1 MGMGFLGKI
10 RKGLYRLSDDTL
22 YDINDIQDEIS
33 TNSQVL
39 NFIINCRSLRTKSEL
54 DIIKAFEDAYNCNN
68 NTAIKALFYV
78 RDIKSG
84 LGERRVFRV
93 LINYLA
99 KKNPDII
106 KKNLKNITIYGRYDD
121 LYSLFNTPLEN
132 DVIELFKAQI
142 KLDLKSDNPSTLC
155 KWLKSENCSSNA
167 SKKLGIRTR
176 CLLGYSSREYR
187 KLLSLLRN
195 KIFIV
200 ERELSNKTYNNIDYN
215 KVTYQNIV
223 RYRGAFIR
231 HDKINYQ
238 NYLENYVANNLVSKN
253 FNQDISIIPIITDI
267 INNIISKKSKNIYP
281 YNKLWE
287 LKLATLK
294 SIESKDIVILNIENN
309 TNINSSLALKS
320 GISYILIN
328 KILSTHKFKNYYM
341 YFNNLYKPKFGKV
354 PSGNI
359 FEEVSSVFKNNCKRL
374 NNVTQLLELMLFT
387 AIKKDYKQ
395 CDLPERVVIISDKD
409 NSLSEELID
418 YDALILAYNKSGYTF
433 PQILIWYPD
442 IKSVSLYTEKN
453 KSKVLHGFS
462 EDLILDVLS
471 KRYEDITS
479 MIIDTLHSEQYKKVL
494 T

>member
-10 RKGLYRLSDDTL
+10 RNGLYRLSDDTL

-33 TNSQVL
+33 NNSQVL

-99 KKNPDII
+99 IKNPDII

-132 DVIELFKAQI
+132 DVIELFKTQI
-142 KLDLKSDNPSTLC
+142 QLDLKSDNPSTLC
-155 KWLKSENCSSNA
+155 KWLKSENCSSIT
-167 SKKLGIRTR
+167 SKKLGTRTR
-176 CLLGYSSREYR
+176 CLLGYSSRDYR

-195 KIFIV
+195 RLFII
-200 ERELSNKTYNNIDYN
+200 EKELSSRTYKNIDYN

-231 HDKINYQ
+231 HDKE
-238 NYLENYVANNLVSKN
+238 NYLSHIENYMVDKQVLNTS
-253 FNQDISIIPIITDI
+253 NQDISVIPIITDI
-267 INNIISKKSKNIYP
+267 IKNIASKRSKNIYP

-294 SIESKDIVILNIENN
+294 SIESQDLVILNIEKKLDGV
-309 TNINSSLALKS
+309 TSLPLKVS
-320 GISYILIN
+320 ISYILIN
-328 KILSTHKFKNYYM
+328 KLLSTHKFKNYYM
-341 YFNNLYKPKFGKV
+341 YYNNLDKPKFGRV
-354 PSGNI
+354 SFGNI
-359 FEEVSSVFKNNCKRL
+359 FEEVSSIFKNNFKRL
-374 NNVTQLLELMLFT
+374 HTLTPLLELMLFT
-387 AIKKDYKQ
+387 AIKKEYKPK
-395 CDLPERVVIISDKD
+395 DLPDRVVIISDKD
-409 NSLSEELID
+409 NSLSDEFID
-418 YDALILAYNKSGYTF
+418 YDSLIPAYSKAGYEF
-433 PQILIWYPD
+433 PQVLIWYPE
-442 IKSVSLYTEKN
+442 IKSISLYTERN
-453 KSKVLHGFS
+453 KSKILHGFS
-462 EDLILDVLS
+462 EDLILDVIS

-479 MIIDTLHSEQYKKVL
+479 MIIDTLHSEQYKNVL